1 MMHEREKSDPAIV
14 AVKPTNKAERSA
26 AEPVERRAGANGN
39 ADQHNTCRAQYRV
52 SVSQAL
58 ERIRQVRRHSLGVG
72 AVCGKAARTVLCG
85 GRSAMGVPTAIVATL
100 LAMTLGRPRSP
111 DGAKRNPGAELGQ
124 AQSRIALRSIRATAP
139 SLPPAA
145 MQPEPL
151 IRIFANPAL
160 DHRGDRLHR
169 SLNIDLAGGV
179 ADRLHFFGQ

>member
-58 ERIRQVRRHSLGVG
+58 ERIRQVRRHSLEVG

-85 GRSAMGVPTAIVATL
+85 GRSAMGVPTAIVASL
-100 LAMTLGRPRSP
+100 LAMTAALMDSTNP
-111 DGAKRNPGAELGQ
+111 DLSAFRAHGGKLVMLEHMSDY
-124 AQSRIALRSIRATAP
+124 AQSP
-139 SLPPAA
+139 Y
-145 MQPEPL
+145 
-151 IRIFANPAL
+151 
-160 DHRGDRLHR
+160 
-169 SLNIDLAGGV
+169 AGIGY
-179 ADRLHFFGQ
+179 

>member
-58 ERIRQVRRHSLGVG
+58 ERIRQVRRHSLEVG

-85 GRSAMGVPTAIVATL
+85 GRSAMGVPTAIVPAIHVF
-100 LAMTLGRPRSP
+100 LAQLQLRRGCPASQTS
-111 DGAKRNPGAELGQ
+111 
-124 AQSRIALRSIRATAP
+124 LRSLRKADCCGRARRA
-139 SLPPAA
+139 S
-145 MQPEPL
+145 
-151 IRIFANPAL
+151 
-160 DHRGDRLHR
+160 
-169 SLNIDLAGGV
+169 
-179 ADRLHFFGQ
+179 

>member
-58 ERIRQVRRHSLGVG
+58 ERIRQVRRHSLEVG

-85 GRSAMGVPTAIVATL
+85 GRSAMGVPTAIAEPVIGRAF
-100 LAMTLGRPRSP
+100 ARPRWLAVTVSMSILRGEASQDEA
-111 DGAKRNPGAELGQ
+111 DG
-124 AQSRIALRSIRATAP
+124 
-139 SLPPAA
+139 
-145 MQPEPL
+145 
-151 IRIFANPAL
+151 
-160 DHRGDRLHR
+160 
-169 SLNIDLAGGV
+169 LNIPP
-179 ADRLHFFGQ
+179 RFIITMF

>member
-58 ERIRQVRRHSLGVG
+58 ERIRQVRRHSLEVG

-100 LAMTLGRPRSP
+100 LAMTT
-111 DGAKRNPGAELGQ
+111 DGEFCDEREE
-124 AQSRIALRSIRATAP
+124 
-139 SLPPAA
+139 PA
-145 MQPEPL
+145 
-151 IRIFANPAL
+151 
-160 DHRGDRLHR
+160 
-169 SLNIDLAGGV
+169 
-179 ADRLHFFGQ
+179 

>member
-58 ERIRQVRRHSLGVG
+58 ERIRQVRRHSLEVG

-85 GRSAMGVPTAIVATL
+85 GRSAMGVPTAIVASL
-100 LAMTLGRPRSP
+100 LAMTGSV
-111 DGAKRNPGAELGQ
+111 A
-124 AQSRIALRSIRATAP
+124 AT
-139 SLPPAA
+139 
-145 MQPEPL
+145 
-151 IRIFANPAL
+151 
-160 DHRGDRLHR
+160 R
-169 SLNIDLAGGV
+169 SLQSFFSILNTPLAIAIQRSLAV
-179 ADRLHFFGQ
+179 TSVVVKIRLRVERTTRGLDNKISPILPLSTK